1 MPYNPHM
8 GKNDNEEKRPLRIE
22 DLDKT
27 KRLDTKEYQEKLT
40 KFQIELVQA
49 QRRVIDRGDRIVLV
63 FEGVDSAGKG
73 GAIRRLTTYLD
84 PRGYEVNAIGAPNSQ
99 ELSHHYLRRFWVRL
113 PSRGRIAFYDRSWY
127 GRMLVEPIEGFC
139 TPEEYERAP
148 REIREFER
156 LLADDGYCI
165 IKFWIYVDKDEQLK
179 RFEARRTDPLKSWK
193 LTKDDWHNREKFDHY
208 VEYANK
214 MFAAT
219 DAPYAPWY
227 LIPGDDKNYAR
238 IRVLR
243 IVTDTI
249 SKLK

>member
-8 GKNDNEEKRPLRIE
+8 GKNESEEKRVLRIE

-139 TPEEYERAP
+139 TLEEYERAG

-165 IKFWIYVDKDEQLK
+165 IKFWIYVDKDEQLR

-193 LTKDDWHNREKFDHY
+193 LTKDDWHNREKFEHY